1 MFTCLPN
8 GQHLGAICTWTQLGK
23 LGNNYANN
31 LRSLGDNLVIH
42 GHHLG
47 PTWALFG
54 DNLGTV
60 GAFLWNLGKTLGL
73 LWHYW
78 RSGSVQLPCRQH
90 MLICFRFTALT
101 WLRIGVVY
109 EALHSFKEGL
119 VLSWGY
125 MAHHL
130 SALQLTQHFRDYISS
145 LSLIFSA
152 LVISFFSPYICKNFF
167 SDR

>member
-1 MFTCLPN
+1 MVTTWDLLGTLW
-8 GQHLGAICTWTQLGK
+8 GQ
-23 LGNNYANN
+23 
-31 LRSLGDNLVIH
+31 LRYY
-42 GHHLG
+42 
-47 PTWALFG
+47 
-54 DNLGTV
+54 LGTV
-60 GAFLWNLGKTLGL
+60 GAFLWNLEKTLGL

-90 MLICFRFTALT
+90 MLISFRFTALT

-167 SDR
+167 QIGNQDSRYPLGFGNLYQRFYRLKSKKCENMLVYQWQ